1 MNDPI
6 PTSDQQTVKPC
17 NGCGTVLPVDAFFK
31 NKRMKD
37 GLQTQCKVCM
47 RSLQD
52 KWRTNNRDKV
62 KDIAK
67 KSYLKNQ
74 DRNKA
79 RARKRYWENPAYLSQ
94 WAKDNKDLCRDARRR
109 HYSKNK
115 EKIRQKSKDWDR
127 KNPDKFKERMQRS
140 ANARRARLAGVGG
153 KLSKGIVQK
162 LLMLQKGKCAY
173 CATVLHKHH
182 LDHIIPLALGGKNTD
197 DNVQLLC
204 PPCNMSKGAKHPIDY
219 MQSKG
224 FLL

>member
-1 MNDPI
+1 MNDKI
-6 PTSDQQTVKPC
+6 PTSDKKTVKPC
-17 NGCGTVLPVDAFFK
+17 NGCGQVLMIDAFFK

-37 GLQTQCKVCM
+37 GLQTQCKSCM
-47 RSLQD
+47 RALQD
-52 KWRTNNRDKV
+52 KWRANNHDKV
-62 KDIAK
+62 KKIAK

-79 RARKRYWENPAYLSQ
+79 RARKRYLDNPAYFTQ
-94 WAKDNKDLCRDARRR
+94 WVKDNKDSCKASRQKYYA
-109 HYSKNK
+109 KNK
-115 EKIRQKSKDWDR
+115 EMLRQKSRDWDL
-127 KNPDKFKERMQRS
+127 KNPDKFKERMQRA

-162 LLMLQKGKCAY
+162 LIKLQKGKCAY
-173 CATVLHKHH
+173 CSTALHAHH